1 MEYILYYLL
10 GIFTTFVVIS
20 IGLLFANEY
29 DEDTIGPVFIAS
41 IMFPITLMII
51 VGIVIL
57 CIW

>member
-29 DEDTIGPVFIAS
+29 DEHTIGPVFTAS